1 MPFRIWEAGL
11 STQERWTPFPAP
23 GTLETVPASL
33 FPFRGHIPQTKSF
46 LPLCSASVLRGS
58 LITNRPKAISLLS
71 MPAAGIG
78 WQSCKPSVTVNK
90 GEKYIMEA
98 NYIWKKTLKG
108 KEENSTLSSAE
119 TSLSHDLE
127 CSHLLRSVTNS
138 HGSERRRSSSS
149 APTPLLLPS
158 LSSVRGAFCHSSSHL
173 VNGCDTS
180 NLCSVLHTECLHQA
194 KQPHQPRASSWAAAH
209 VGSPA
214 PRSTGLGILSYLC
227 DWPY

>member
-1 MPFRIWEAGL
+1 
-11 STQERWTPFPAP
+11 
-23 GTLETVPASL
+23 
-33 FPFRGHIPQTKSF
+33 
-46 LPLCSASVLRGS
+46 
-58 LITNRPKAISLLS
+58 

-180 NLCSVLHTECLHQA
+180 NRCSVLHTECLHQA

-227 DWPY
+227 DWPYSGWFCSSSFLFFLICDIIKASEKFFGTCCSALAKTDPRKTDLRAKERTNKDQGGNSPWTF